1 MKDLNNKSI
10 TREAQVR
17 SREAGCESSVDQT
30 DELMYK
36 NAIGGADSGRAGPG
50 SRSPSGQ
57 TGGVN
62 GAVASG
68 KGISLSEEA
77 SIAGLPGLQSA
88 RETASSS
95 VSDGAVIGGRGVS
108 RGHSSRGDGSGVA
121 ADGSPVQ
128 RRVAHDPR
136 SGEGPKYVWQP
147 DLPLEPTHKRRA
159 ARGQREAEQ
168 HSWLQTEL
176 LEAIFSSANL
186 EAAYGRVKANDGAAG
201 VDGVSLADFIE
212 WFNPRREGL
221 LRRLHLGNYRPS
233 PVRRTYIE
241 KKNGKKRPLGIPTVF
256 DRIVQ
261 QAIHQTL
268 CPILDGSFSEN
279 SYGFRPNCRG
289 HDAVRRINEHIAE
302 GCRWSVDIDLKSFF
316 DKVPQARAL
325 KALRERLEGDGPVVR
340 LVKRYLQAGYIE
352 LGAYH
357 DTPEGMPQGGPLSPL
372 LSNLVLDA
380 LDKELEKRGHRFVRY
395 ADDFVVLLKSE
406 RSARRVLDS
415 LYRFIEIK
423 LQLEVNRE
431 KSSVR
436 PIRELSY
443 LSFSFRMKKIVI
455 SEDSLAEFKYRLK
468 DYSCRNWGVSMDY
481 RIAKIRRYVRG
492 WMGYFG
498 LGAVSSVWRAIDQWL
513 RRRIRMCYWRMWKRA
528 KRRYLNLRKL
538 GAKHE
543 EAAGFA
549 RTSKGYW
556 RVSKHL
562 GYKAGMT
569 NDWLSNEG
577 LIEIRQQWLSVKF
590 MRITALKQT
599 A

>member
-1 MKDLNNKSI
+1 VKDLNKPSI

-36 NAIGGADSGRAGPG
+36 NVIEGADSGRAGQG

-57 TGGVN
+57 TGSVN
-62 GAVASG
+62 DAVVSG
-68 KGISLSEEA
+68 KGINLSGETSA
-77 SIAGLPGLQSA
+77 IGLPGLQSA
-88 RETASSS
+88 HEQTSSS
-95 VSDGAVIGGRGVS
+95 ASDGGVIGGRGVS
-108 RGHSSRGDGSGVA
+108 RRHSSRGNGHGVV
-121 ADGSPVQ
+121 ADGIPVQ
-128 RRVAHDPR
+128 RRVTYDPR
-136 SGEGPKYVWQP
+136 SGEGLKYVWQP
-147 DLPLEPTHKRRA
+147 DLPLEPTHKRRP
-159 ARGQREAEQ
+159 ARGQVYPEQ
-168 HSWLQTEL
+168 HSRLQTEL

-186 EAAYGRVKANDGAAG
+186 EAAYRRVKANDGAAG
-201 VDGVSLADFIE
+201 VDGVSLADFTQ
-212 WFNPRREGL
+212 WFNLRGEGL

-261 QAIHQTL
+261 QAIHQAL
-268 CPILDGSFSEN
+268 CPLLDSGFSTN

-289 HDAVRRINEHIAE
+289 HDAVRRINEHIA
-302 GCRWSVDIDLKSFF
+302 GGYRWSVDIDLKSFF

-325 KALRERLEGDGPVVR
+325 EALRERLDGDGPVVR
-340 LVKRYLQAGYIE
+340 LIKRFLQAGYVE
-352 LGAYH
+352 LRAYH
-357 DTPEGMPQGGPLSPL
+357 ATFEGLPQGGPLSPL

-395 ADDFVVLLKSE
+395 ADDFVVLVKSE
-406 RSARRVLDS
+406 RSAHRVFDS
-415 LYRFIEIK
+415 LCRYIQDK
-423 LQLEVNRE
+423 LQLEVNRD
-431 KSSVR
+431 KSAVR
-436 PIRELSY
+436 PVKELSY
-443 LSFSFRMKKIVI
+443 LSFSFRMKRIVV
-455 SEDSLAEFKYRLK
+455 SEGSLAEFKYRLK
-468 DYSCRNWGVSMDY
+468 EMSNRNWGVSMDY
-481 RIAKIRRYVRG
+481 RMAKIRCYVRG

-498 LGAVSSVWRAIDQWL
+498 LSAVSSVWIPIYQWL

-538 GAKHE
+538 GAKHK

-569 NDWLSNEG
+569 NEWLSTEG
-577 LIEIRQQWLSVKF
+577 LIDIKQQWWNLKF
-590 MRITALKQT
+590 LRIIALKQT